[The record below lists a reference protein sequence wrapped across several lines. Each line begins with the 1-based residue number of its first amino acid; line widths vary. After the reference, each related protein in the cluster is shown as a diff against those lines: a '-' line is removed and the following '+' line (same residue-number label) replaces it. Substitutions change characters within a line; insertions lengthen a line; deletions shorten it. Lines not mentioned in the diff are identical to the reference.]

1 MADRRLSDKTAA
13 LKCIDYDGI
22 IDTVDQFQSYF
33 YPARRGS
40 QHIAKAIRDGI
51 RKDGLLPA
59 IMSDFR
65 CWMFVRPDM

>member
-1 MADRRLSDKTAA
+1 MIDRRLLDETAA

-22 IDTVDQFQSYF
+22 IDTVDRFQSYF

-40 QHIAKAIRDGI
+40 QHIAKAIREDL
-51 RKDGLLPA
+51 RKHELLPA
-59 IMSDFR
+59 IMRDFR